1 MYVLDV
7 VTDGLACTASTCGV
21 AKLLGEH
28 LKRKN
33 GWWWLCR
40 LVIAFLARR
49 VRSLSDV

>member
-33 GWWWLCR
+33 GCGWLCR
-40 LVIAFLARR
+40 LVIAFLSCPTRP
-49 VRSLSDV
+49 VSQ